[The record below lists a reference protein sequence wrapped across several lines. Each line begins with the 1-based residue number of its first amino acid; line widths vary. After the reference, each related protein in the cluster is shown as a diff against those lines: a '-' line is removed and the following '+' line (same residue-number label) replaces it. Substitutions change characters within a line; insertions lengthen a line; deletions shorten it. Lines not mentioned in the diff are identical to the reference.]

1 VSGVGEAKA
10 RQYGDAFVAAIVEAC
25 ESRSLE
31 MNVDPT
37 LKPVPKPERARKGRG
52 RSGGSGPRATVDL
65 ARQMAYGRFDR
76 GESLANVAD
85 AVGKPSE
92 RVLEYLLDYL
102 REKKLTSPEPWVDVR
117 SFERISDAVKRVGIA
132 RPISILREL
141 EGAATYDE
149 VQISIAC
156 IKNGE

>member
-1 VSGVGEAKA
+1 
-10 RQYGDAFVAAIVEAC
+10 
-25 ESRSLE
+25 
-31 MNVDPT
+31 
-37 LKPVPKPERARKGRG
+37 
-52 RSGGSGPRATVDL
+52 
-65 ARQMAYGRFDR
+65 MAYSRFDR
-76 GESLANVAD
+76 GESLANVVD
-85 AVGKPSE
+85 AVGKPAD

-102 REKKLTSPEPWVDVR
+102 CEKKLTSPEPWVQSSLFARVADV
-117 SFERISDAVKRVGIA
+117 ATRVGLA

>member
-1 VSGVGEAKA
+1 
-10 RQYGDAFVAAIVEAC
+10 
-25 ESRSLE
+25 
-31 MNVDPT
+31 
-37 LKPVPKPERARKGRG
+37 
-52 RSGGSGPRATVDL
+52 
-65 ARQMAYGRFDR
+65 MAYGRFDR

-102 REKKLTSPEPWVDVR
+102 REKKLTSPEPWVHVH
-117 SFERISDAVKRVGIA
+117 SYERISDAVKRVGIA

>member
-1 VSGVGEAKA
+1 
-10 RQYGDAFVAAIVEAC
+10 
-25 ESRSLE
+25 
-31 MNVDPT
+31 
-37 LKPVPKPERARKGRG
+37 
-52 RSGGSGPRATVDL
+52 
-65 ARQMAYGRFDR
+65 MAYGRFDR

-92 RVLEYLLDYL
+92 RVLEYLLDYV

-141 EGAATYDE
+141 EGAVTYDE
-149 VQISIAC
+149 VQIAIAC
-156 IKNGE
+156 LRNGE

>member
-1 VSGVGEAKA
+1 
-10 RQYGDAFVAAIVEAC
+10 
-25 ESRSLE
+25 
-31 MNVDPT
+31 
-37 LKPVPKPERARKGRG
+37 
-52 RSGGSGPRATVDL
+52 
-65 ARQMAYGRFDR
+65 MAYGRFDR

-102 REKKLTSPEPWVDVR
+102 REKKLTSPEPWVDAR
-117 SFERISDAVKRVGIA
+117 SYESISDAVKRVGIA

>member
-1 VSGVGEAKA
+1 
-10 RQYGDAFVAAIVEAC
+10 
-25 ESRSLE
+25 

-102 REKKLTSPEPWVDVR
+102 REKKLTSPEPWVQVSLFARVADV
-117 SFERISDAVKRVGIA
+117 ATRVGLA

-141 EGAATYDE
+141 EGAISYDQ
-149 VQISIAC
+149 VQICIAC
-156 IKNGE
+156 IRNGE